1 MIAVNTDLNPLPRW
15 LAAVLLVAGVLISAV
30 DLAIDSTARGLTID
44 ECEEVCWHGV
54 ASYTP
59 YECACHPEPEEDAE

>member
-1 MIAVNTDLNPLPRW
+1 M
-15 LAAVLLVAGVLISAV
+15 LLVAGVLISAV